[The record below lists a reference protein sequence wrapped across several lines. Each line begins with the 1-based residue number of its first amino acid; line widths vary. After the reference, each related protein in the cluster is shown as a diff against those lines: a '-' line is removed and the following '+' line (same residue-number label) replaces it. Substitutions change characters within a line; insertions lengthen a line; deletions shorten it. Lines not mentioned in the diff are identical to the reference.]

1 MNLAELE
8 QKLVAAARANPP
20 GDRVPFASEKRI
32 MARLAARPVL
42 DGWALWARALWRAA
56 APCAAIMLLLGAW
69 SLFAPPSPAPLTPA
83 PAKTAYDLSQEL
95 EQTLLA
101 TVDPDQATDLTR

>member
-8 QKLVAAARANPP
+8 EKLVAAARATPP
-20 GDRVPFASEKRI
+20 GDRVPYAFEKRI
-32 MARLAARPVL
+32 MARLAARPVV
-42 DGWALWARALWRAA
+42 DDWALWARALWRAA

-69 SLFAPPSPAPLTPA
+69 SLFTPPSHA
-83 PAKTAYDLSQEL
+83 PANAANAANDLSQQL

-101 TVDPDQATDLTR
+101 AVDQDQTVDSAR